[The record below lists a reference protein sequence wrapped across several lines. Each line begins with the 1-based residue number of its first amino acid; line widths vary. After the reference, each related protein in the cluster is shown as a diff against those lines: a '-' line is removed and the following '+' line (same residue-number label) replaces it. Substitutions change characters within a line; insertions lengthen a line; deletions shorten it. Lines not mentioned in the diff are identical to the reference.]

1 MVLPVT
7 LDYHA
12 DETAIDF
19 VARLAAANGFAS
31 LRSFLGHTDVTTK
44 AIVQGED
51 DALSLVSEW
60 SGVPIEALGKL
71 AVKSSG
77 PASTWQMGFATLSKD
92 MRPGRVQR
100 FCAKCVVDDR
110 NNGTGRP
117 VSRPYRR
124 AWWGISGIEGCPD
137 HGCMITKMPLD
148 ADADLHDFPRFVDA
162 ELASI
167 LATAAAPTASRQQK
181 LDRYLRDRLI
191 RSGGDGLLDQ
201 LDVHVAA
208 ELCRYIGEF
217 VALHGVAEWMREESD
232 HAEWGFTL
240 SMRGEEEI
248 RRVLAEVI
256 DRKRPMVKHGTT
268 VLGPMHRWL
277 GRNKEKDAYEN
288 VVNLVQDV
296 IERNMPF
303 GDGQTIFRPVRKRYL
318 HCLISAQDEYG
329 LTPDRIRAL
338 VKAND
343 PQFRDGLSDS
353 CSYFDAAALHPV
365 LQAACETL
373 TSKEVSEVLGIR
385 ENRVSDLLEFGLLKQ
400 VETRADGERNFTRI
414 PKSAVVELIHHLE
427 TKLAVTDGN
436 DDGISLSE
444 AARLWGRPFRMIVG
458 MLLEGKLKACAV
470 PGSEPILQRA
480 RVKADALRV
489 EVGPTAGSDDEL
501 MRLKEVMSQ
510 LGTTTGTVTEL
521 IKRCYLRPRLLRR
534 DTVRKVTF
542 IERRSVL
549 EFQERYVSLTQIA
562 KSRQGYRAAIKA
574 ELDQAGISP
583 IFEPAWSIARFYKR
597 SDIMHFM

>member
-19 VARLAAANGFAS
+19 VARLAAANGFSS
-31 LRSFLGHTDVTTK
+31 LRSFLGHTNVTAK

-60 SGVPIEALGKL
+60 SGMPIDALGKL

-77 PASTWQMGFATLSKD
+77 PASTWQMGFATLSKA
-92 MRPGRVQR
+92 MHPGRVQR

-137 HGCMITKMPLD
+137 HGCMITKMPVD
-148 ADADLHDFPRFVDA
+148 ADVDLHDFPRFVDA

-167 LATAAAPTASRQQK
+167 LATAAAPTASRQPQ

-191 RSGGDGLLDQ
+191 RSGGDGFLDQ

-208 ELCRYIGEF
+208 ELSRYIGEF
-217 VALHGVAEWMREESD
+217 VALHGVAEWMRDESD
-232 HAEWGFTL
+232 LAEWGFTL

-256 DRKRPMVKHGTT
+256 ECKRPMVKHGTT

-277 GRNKEKDAYEN
+277 SRNKDKEAYEN

-303 GDGQTIFRPVRKRYL
+303 GDGQTIFKPVRNRYL
-318 HCLISAQDEYG
+318 HCLISAQEKYG
-329 LTPDRIRAL
+329 LNPDRIRAL
-338 VKAND
+338 VKETD
-343 PQFRDGLSDS
+343 PGFRDGLSDA
-353 CSYFDAAALHPV
+353 CSYFVAAALHPV

-373 TSKEVSEVLGIR
+373 TSKEASEVLGVR
-385 ENRVSDLLEFGLLKQ
+385 EKRVLDFLEIGLLKQ
-400 VETRADGERNFTRI
+400 VETRANGERSFTRI
-414 PKSAVVELIHHLE
+414 PKSAVVDLVHQLE

-444 AARLWGRPFRMIVG
+444 AARLWKRPFRLIVG
-458 MLLEGKLKACAV
+458 MLLEGDLKAYAV
-470 PGSEPILQRA
+470 SGSDPILQRA
-480 RVKADALRV
+480 RVKADAFSL
-489 EVGPTAGSDDEL
+489 EVGPKAGSDDEL
-501 MRLKEVMSQ
+501 MRLKEAMSQ
-510 LGTTTGTVTEL
+510 LGTTTGTVSEL
-521 IKRCYLRPRLLRR
+521 IKRGFLRSRVLRR

-549 EFQERYVSLTQIA
+549 EFQEVYVSLTQIA

-583 IFEPAWSIARFYKR
+583 IFEPQWSIARFYRR
-597 SDIMHFM
+597 SEIRHIV